1 MPLFIK
7 TFTLSSCPCK
17 GGWVGRKGG
26 AVMKTSLMVKITQS
40 DLSPWNAGR
49 PLLPVAWLPG
59 VTRVITPSLGLSFI
73 CTILQI
79 KSSLTILCHKRWVIT
94 AGEKENI
101 TIKYLPLL
109 SYIIM
114 HFYPFYFFFGVFEYT
129 LNTIIK

>member
-17 GGWVGRKGG
+17 GGWV
-26 AVMKTSLMVKITQS
+26 TSLMVKITQS

-49 PLLPVAWLPG
+49 PVLPVAWLPG

-94 AGEKENI
+94 AGKKRKL
-101 TIKYLPLL
+101 T
-109 SYIIM
+109 
-114 HFYPFYFFFGVFEYT
+114 
-129 LNTIIK
+129 